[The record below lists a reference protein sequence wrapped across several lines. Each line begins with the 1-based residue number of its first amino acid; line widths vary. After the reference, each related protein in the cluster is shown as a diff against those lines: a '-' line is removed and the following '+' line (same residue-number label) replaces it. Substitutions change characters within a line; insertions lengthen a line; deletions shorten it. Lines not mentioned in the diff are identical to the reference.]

1 RQSVSKY
8 YISQWPWRYLQAYVC
23 IISCMDGKQV
33 EPNSLLKRVNRRTI
47 KDKNNPGWFA
57 TPGLFLFMILFPQS
71 CYGLF
76 EFPHRGQL
84 NNIPH
89 QYLFRYLATA
99 NCQLSFLDLYILK
112 TISSYHQNLNLWPC
126 YFPGYQSC
134 CQFS

>member
-1 RQSVSKY
+1 
-8 YISQWPWRYLQAYVC
+8 SQWPWWYLQAEVC

-89 QYLFRYLATA
+89 QYLFHFLATDSRRH
-99 NCQLSFLDLYILK
+99 SFLYLYNPK
-112 TISSYHQNLNLWPC
+112 AISSYH
-126 YFPGYQSC
+126 
-134 CQFS
+134 